1 MDGVEG
7 ASQPDDLVF
16 RIGLVMP
23 VLLWPGDGG
32 LRRKAT
38 KMWQK
43 TMPEKNKKTFQDPNR
58 KSPSSIFGAF
68 LVERV
73 VRGAIPEVNL
83 VAFSSNE
90 LLKVEPYIEV
100 WKNSKI
106 INID

>member
-1 MDGVEG
+1 MIGWVDGVEG

-43 TMPEKNKKTFQDPNR
+43 SMPENTQKKFQDPNR

-68 LVERV
+68 LVGRV
-73 VRGAIPEVNL
+73 VQGAIPEVYL
-83 VAFSSNE
+83 AAFSSKE
-90 LLKVEPYIEV
+90 LLKIEP
-100 WKNSKI
+100 
-106 INID
+106 

>member
-16 RIGLVMP
+16 RIGLVML

-38 KMWQK
+38 KMRQNKCPKINK
-43 TMPEKNKKTFQDPNR
+43 TKFQDPNR

-68 LVERV
+68 LVGRV
-73 VRGAIPEVNL
+73 VWGAIPR
-83 VAFSSNE
+83 
-90 LLKVEPYIEV
+90 
-100 WKNSKI
+100 
-106 INID
+106 

>member
-43 TMPEKNKKTFQDPNR
+43 NDARKKSEQQFQDPNR

-73 VRGAIPEVNL
+73 VRGAIPEVKL

-90 LLKVEPYIEV
+90 LFKIEP
-100 WKNSKI
+100 
-106 INID
+106 

>member
-1 MDGVEG
+1 
-7 ASQPDDLVF
+7 
-16 RIGLVMP
+16 MP

-43 TMPEKNKKTFQDPNR
+43 NDARKKKQKTYQDPNR

>member
-32 LRRKAT
+32 FRRKAT
-38 KMWQK
+38 KRWQK
-43 TMPEKNKKTFQDPNR
+43 TMPEKKTNKTFQDPNR
-58 KSPSSIFGAF
+58 KSPSSIFWAF

-73 VRGAIPEVNL
+73 KL
-83 VAFSSNE
+83 VPFSSNE
-90 LLKVEPYIEV
+90 LFKTEP
-100 WKNSKI
+100 
-106 INID
+106 

>member
-43 TMPEKNKKTFQDPNR
+43 NDARKQKNRKTFQDPNR

-68 LVERV
+68 LVGRV

-90 LLKVEPYIEV
+90 LFKIEP
-100 WKNSKI
+100 
-106 INID
+106 

>member
-7 ASQPDDLVF
+7 APQPDDLVF
-16 RIGLVMP
+16 RIGLVML

-38 KMWQK
+38 NMWQK
-43 TMPEKNKKTFQDPNR
+43 NDAREKNKKTFQDPNR

-73 VRGAIPEVNL
+73 VRGSDSRGEIGSI
-83 VAFSSNE
+83 FQ
-90 LLKVEPYIEV
+90 
-100 WKNSKI
+100 
-106 INID
+106 

>member
-43 TMPEKNKKTFQDPNR
+43 NDARTKKTKNTFQDPNR

-73 VRGAIPEVNL
+73 VRGAIPEVNF
-83 VAFSSNE
+83 VAFPVKNHLKSNPKSRFE
-90 LLKVEPYIEV
+90 KTV
-100 WKNSKI
+100 KS
-106 INID
+106 

>member
-16 RIGLVMP
+16 RIGLVITVMP

-43 TMPEKNKKTFQDPNR
+43 TMPEKNQKTFQDPNR
-58 KSPSSIFGAF
+58 KSPSSFFRAF
-68 LVERV
+68 LVGRV

-83 VAFSSNE
+83 LEFSSNE
-90 LLKVEPYIEV
+90 LFKIEP
-100 WKNSKI
+100 
-106 INID
+106 